1 MIRSITCLVAALAA
15 SAPAFAQPAAPD
27 NNWNVTLGLGVIS
40 TPEYPGSDQQKVL
53 PVPVLL
59 ANNGRWFLGALPAAG
74 VPFGIGYDLVRT
86 SQWRFGLAVG
96 SGFAQP
102 REEKDDAR
110 LAGLGDIDAT
120 AQLAAFGSFTEQ
132 WFTARAAVTTDI
144 GGNGHGTYGLVDLEG
159 KYRVTERFAL
169 SIAPGFTFA
178 DRRNQQTFFGIDATQ
193 SARSGRAEYHADGG
207 LNSVRLAFGAEYG
220 ISPRWGLGA
229 RVVLSK
235 LRGDAADSPITQD
248 TTQNTYSLFSTYR
261 F

>member
-1 MIRSITCLVAALAA
+1 MIRSISSLAAALAV
-15 SAPAFAQPAAPD
+15 SATAHAQPVAPD
-27 NNWNVTLGLGVIS
+27 NQWSVTLGLGVLS
-40 TPEYPGSDQQKVL
+40 TPEYAGSDNQKVT
-53 PVPVLL
+53 PVPVLV
-59 ANNGRWFLGALPAAG
+59 ATNGRWFLGALPATG
-74 VPFGIGYDLVRT
+74 VPFGIGYNLLQT
-86 SQWRFGLAVG
+86 SQWRFGVAVG

-159 KYRVTERFAL
+159 KYRVNERFAV
-169 SIAPGFTFA
+169 SIAPGITVA
-178 DRRNQQTFFGIDATQ
+178 DRRNQQTFFGIDASQ
-193 SARSGRAEYHADGG
+193 SARSGRPEYHTEGG
-207 LNSVRLAFGAEYG
+207 LNSVRLAFGAEYRL
-220 ISPRWGLGA
+220 SPQWGLGA
-229 RVVLSK
+229 RAVVSK

-248 TTQNTYSLFSTYR
+248 TTQNTFSLFTTYR